1 MAEAFQGL
9 KSGRGITVSEIAPMD
24 DAIGVETESTA
35 AFVGRA
41 LRGPLNT
48 PVLLEN
54 FAEFKRRFGGVWHR
68 SSLGPAVEQFFE
80 HGGRRLYV
88 VRVANNARGAM
99 ICIPA
104 QQGVLV
110 LRARE
115 PGSTEKIRAAIDYDG
130 IADDDREHFNLTL
143 QRVAPDSGLVAD
155 QEIYTGLT
163 CRPRDRAFIG
173 HALASSELAEPQ
185 FPLPGGRPLP
195 TTDPA
200 NRFGPGYVSPVQ
212 PGSDGSALTDYDL
225 IGSAVASN
233 GLFALNQIE
242 YFDLLYLPP
251 PGRHKDLGPAAV
263 LAAELYC
270 RRRSAMLIMDPPASW
285 DTAAQAIEGVR
296 TSGYASSNTMTY
308 FPRVTGRVQD
318 GSPPRAVGGAIAG
331 LLCKLDRR
339 HGPWMGLDQAGLHFK
354 RTLIPAASCTDD
366 QCAHLVREGINVIDS
381 GPNEQVVLRG
391 SVTLAR
397 MSQLERNFCSL
408 PARRLCLAMTN
419 AIERATRWSVF
430 EPNEARVAERIQA
443 QIHAYLSSLADAGA
457 FADDQFHVQC
467 DAGLHTDVTNP
478 QRGVTILLAFQPA
491 GARQAVSLT
500 LHQTLTGCR
509 VAATAFAP
517 AMARCA

>member
-1 MAEAFQGL
+1 
-9 KSGRGITVSEIAPMD
+9 MD
-24 DAIGVETESTA
+24 DAIGVGTETTA

-48 PVLLEN
+48 PVLIES
-54 FAEFKRRFGGVWHR
+54 FAEFRRRFGGTWHR

-104 QQGVLV
+104 QHGVLV

-115 PGSTEKIRAAIDYDG
+115 PGSTENVRAAVDYDR
-130 IADDDREHFNLTL
+130 IPADDEEHFNLTL
-143 QRVAPDSGLVAD
+143 QRVAPESGLVAD
-155 QEIYTGLT
+155 QEIYTRLS

-173 HALASSELAEPQ
+173 HALAGSELAEPR

-195 TTDPA
+195 TTDPG
-200 NRFGPGYVSPVQ
+200 NRFDPGYVGAVQ

-225 IGSAVASN
+225 VGSAIAST
-233 GLFALNQIE
+233 GIFALNQVE

-251 PGRHKDLGPAAV
+251 PARQKDLGPASI

-270 RRRSAMLIMDPPASW
+270 RRRSAMLIMDPPAQW
-285 DTAAQAIEGVR
+285 DSPSRAIEGLR
-296 TSGYASSNTMTY
+296 GAGYASPNIMTY
-308 FPRVTGRVQD
+308 FPRLIGRHRD
-318 GSPPRAVGGAIAG
+318 GLPPRTGGGAIAG

-339 HGPWMGLDQAGLHFK
+339 HGPWLSPEQAGLHFH
-354 RTLIPAASCTDD
+354 RSAVPAVDCSDAECG
-366 QCAHLVREGINVIDS
+366 QLVREGINVIT
-381 GPNEQVVLRG
+381 GLPNGNAVLRG

-397 MSQLERNFCSL
+397 MSQMDRNFCSL
-408 PARRLCLAMTN
+408 PVRRLCLAMTN
-419 AIERATRWSVF
+419 AIERATRWCVF
-430 EPNEARVAERIQA
+430 EPNEMRVAERIQA

-457 FADDQFHVQC
+457 FVDDQFFVQC
-467 DAGLHTDVTNP
+467 DAGLHSDVTDP
-478 QRGVTILLAFQPA
+478 RRGVTILLAFQPVNTGHA
-491 GARQAVSLT
+491 ISLT
-500 LHQTLTGCR
+500 LHQTVTGCR

-517 AMARCA
+517 TMAHCA

>member
-24 DAIGVETESTA
+24 EAIGVESETTA

-48 PVLLEN
+48 PALLEN
-54 FAEFKRRFGGVWHR
+54 FAEFRRRFGGIWHR

-115 PGSTEKIRAAIDYDG
+115 PGSTENIRAAVDYDG
-130 IADDDREHFNLTL
+130 IATEDREHFNLTL

-155 QEIYTGLT
+155 QEIYTRLS
-163 CRPRDRAFIG
+163 CRSRDRAFIG
-173 HALASSELAEPQ
+173 HALAGSELAEPQ

-200 NRFGPGYVSPVQ
+200 NRIDPGYVSPVQ

-225 IGSAVASN
+225 IGSALAGT

-251 PGRHKDLGPAAV
+251 PGRQKDLGPAAI

-270 RRRSAMLIMDPPASW
+270 RRRSAMLIMDPPAHW
-285 DTAAQAIEGVR
+285 DTIGRAIDGVR
-296 TSGYASSNTMTY
+296 KGGYASPNTMTY
-308 FPRVTGRVQD
+308 FPRIAGRGQD
-318 GSPPRAVGGAIAG
+318 GSPPRAAGGAIAG

-339 HGPWMGLDQAGLHFK
+339 HGPWMALDQAGVCFNRAVL
-354 RTLIPAASCTDD
+354 PASECSDE
-366 QCAHLVREGINVIDS
+366 QCGQLMREGINVIA
-381 GPNEQVVLRG
+381 GQPNGQAILRG

-397 MSQLERNFCSL
+397 MSQMERNFCSL
-408 PARRLCLAMTN
+408 PVRRLCLTMTN

-430 EPNEARVAERIQA
+430 EPNEVRVAERIQA

-457 FADDQFHVQC
+457 FADDQFYVQC
-467 DAGLHTDVTNP
+467 DAGLHADVTDP
-478 QRGVTILLAFQPA
+478 RRGVTILLAFQPA
-491 GARQAVSLT
+491 GADHAVSLT
-500 LHQTLTGCR
+500 LHQTVTGCR

-517 AMARCA
+517 AMAHCA